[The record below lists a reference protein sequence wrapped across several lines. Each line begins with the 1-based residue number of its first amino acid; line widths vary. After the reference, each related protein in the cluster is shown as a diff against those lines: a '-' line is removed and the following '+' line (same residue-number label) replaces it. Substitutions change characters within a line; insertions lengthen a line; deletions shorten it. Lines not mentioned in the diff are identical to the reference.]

1 MWGITRDETNQWVM
15 PQVRRRAPGSF
26 VQLGCKALV
35 NLQNFTVGHLLVDRA
50 RRWKSFAQ
58 RDRLRGQDHLEA

>member
-1 MWGITRDETNQWVM
+1 MTRDESNQWVM

-26 VQLGCKALV
+26 VQLGRKAQV
-35 NLQNFTVGHLLVDRA
+35 NLQNLTIGHLLVDRA

-58 RDRLRGQDHLEA
+58 RDRL

>member
-1 MWGITRDETNQWVM
+1 M
-15 PQVRRRAPGSF
+15 PQERRRAPGSF
-26 VQLGCKALV
+26 VQLWRKAQV
-35 NLQNFTVGHLLVDRA
+35 NLQNLTVGHLLVDRA